1 MLVDKNNRKRLID
14 FLINRW
20 RMIIGCAA
28 AERVCIASLAFAKT
42 NNLPTPQTPTIVIPK
57 PCRQIEII
65 KQRII
70 EILPETKFIDY
81 TFELPAPLDPKDF
94 VEIYLADHEMC
105 MSKVE
110 EVVEKM
116 QIT

>member
-1 MLVDKNNRKRLID
+1 MLADRNNCKQLID
-14 FLINRW
+14 FLIDRW
-20 RMIIGCAA
+20 RTIVGCAA
-28 AERVCIASLAFAKT
+28 AERVCIASLAFAKA
-42 NNLPTPQTPTIVIPK
+42 NNLPTPQTPTIIIPK

-81 TFELPAPLDPKDF
+81 TFELPSPLDPEDF
-94 VEIYLADHEMC
+94 VEIYLSDHEIC
-105 MSKVE
+105 IGKVE